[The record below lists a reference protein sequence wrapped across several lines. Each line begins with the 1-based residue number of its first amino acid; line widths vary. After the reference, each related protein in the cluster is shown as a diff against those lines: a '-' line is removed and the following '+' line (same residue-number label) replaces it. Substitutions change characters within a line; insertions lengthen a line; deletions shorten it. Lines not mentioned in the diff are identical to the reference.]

1 MLDKIIRLI
10 FRHDQEYYKNKIRH
24 ALKIAQEKE
33 AIDSSACEMIENIME
48 FRNIVVREVMVPRT
62 AIIAISTEETIEK
75 IIADLAESG
84 HTRIPVYRDSIDNI
98 IGILNVKDLLKF
110 WSRQMTRENIWGCL
124 RKPYYIPETKNIH
137 SLFYELKEKKY
148 HMAIVIDEYGGTS
161 GLVSFEDLLEEIV
174 GEIDDEYDVE
184 TGTEGILKSADGSVI
199 IEGRMEIEKV
209 EDFLNVNFEK
219 GHYET
224 IGGLILHKIK
234 RIPLPGEKLQM
245 QGMELTIEKA
255 DERTIKKVRVKIL
268 KNDEKDREIVN

>member
-1 MLDKIIRLI
+1 LLDKIIRLI

-209 EDFLNVNFEK
+209 EDFLC
-219 GHYET
+219 
-224 IGGLILHKIK
+224 
-234 RIPLPGEKLQM
+234 
-245 QGMELTIEKA
+245 
-255 DERTIKKVRVKIL
+255 
-268 KNDEKDREIVN
+268 

>member
-1 MLDKIIRLI
+1 LLDKIARLI
-10 FRHDQEYYKNKIRH
+10 FRRNQEYYKNKIRYV
-24 ALKIAQEKE
+24 LNIAKEKE

-62 AIIAISTEETIEK
+62 AIIAISAEETIEE
-75 IIADLAESG
+75 IIEELAESG
-84 HTRIPVYRDSIDNI
+84 HTRIPVYLDSIDNI

-110 WSRQMTRENIWGCL
+110 WSRKITKDDIRGCL
-124 RKPYYIPETKNIH
+124 RKPYYIPETKSIH

-174 GEIDDEYDVE
+174 GEIDDEYDVQ
-184 TGTEGILKSADGSVI
+184 TGTDGILKSGDGSVI

-219 GHYET
+219 GRYET
-224 IGGLILHKIK
+224 IGGLILNKIK
-234 RIPLPGEKLQM
+234 RIPLPGEKFQI
-245 QGMELTIEKA
+245 QGMEVTIEKA
-255 DERTIKKVRVKIL
+255 DDRTIKKVRVKMI
-268 KNDEKDREIVN
+268 KNDDKDREMIN

>member
-1 MLDKIIRLI
+1 LLDKIIRLI